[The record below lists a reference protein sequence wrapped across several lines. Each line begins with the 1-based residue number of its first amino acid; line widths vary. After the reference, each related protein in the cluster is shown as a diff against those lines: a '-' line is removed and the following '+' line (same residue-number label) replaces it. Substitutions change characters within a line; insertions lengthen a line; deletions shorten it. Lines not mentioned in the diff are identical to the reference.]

1 MSGFA
6 HASLRSSATVDSAGQ
21 PVTAIA
27 LLGNCDTPVDALD
40 DYVNAMVSALR
51 AHDVTLQPYRVNW
64 GRLRLAALVRLWS
77 ASRAW
82 RGHRVLVQYTALQW
96 SRRGFPILLLA
107 VMLVLRIRGA
117 RVGAIFHDPGS
128 APVRRGSHVLM
139 RAVDQI
145 RRMAQECVMR
155 ALEHQSTL
163 SVFTI
168 PTHNVT
174 WLKERTHR
182 RLFLPVGSNVP
193 HGPSSGTGSVPTV
206 VVFALSSGERMDGEV
221 ATVTAAVRAAA
232 NALGPIRLL
241 VIGRNAESAH
251 RALDAALRGSSVR
264 LAVIGVVALD
274 ALSRALAE
282 ADVMLFVRGHVS
294 SRRGSVIAGLAHG
307 LPVVGYTGAETGPPI
322 TEAGVVLVAEGD
334 NSALGIA
341 LAQVLGDQAFRQ
353 ALAARSRAAF
363 SQHFSWE
370 VIASRLAERL
380 RDG

>member
-1 MSGFA
+1 
-6 HASLRSSATVDSAGQ
+6 
-21 PVTAIA
+21 
-27 LLGNCDTPVDALD
+27 
-40 DYVNAMVSALR
+40 
-51 AHDVTLQPYRVNW
+51 
-64 GRLRLAALVRLWS
+64 
-77 ASRAW
+77 
-82 RGHRVLVQYTALQW
+82 
-96 SRRGFPILLLA
+96 
-107 VMLVLRIRGA
+107 
-117 RVGAIFHDPGS
+117 
-128 APVRRGSHVLM
+128 
-139 RAVDQI
+139 
-145 RRMAQECVMR
+145 MR

-168 PTHNVT
+168 PTHNVA

-206 VVFALSSGERMDGEV
+206 VVFAMSSGDRMDGEV

-251 RALDAALRGSSVR
+251 RALDAALRGSSVS

-341 LAQVLGDQAFRQ
+341 LAHVLGDQAFRQ

-370 VIASRLAERL
+370 VIANRLAERL

>member
-1 MSGFA
+1 
-6 HASLRSSATVDSAGQ
+6 
-21 PVTAIA
+21 
-27 LLGNCDTPVDALD
+27 
-40 DYVNAMVSALR
+40 
-51 AHDVTLQPYRVNW
+51 
-64 GRLRLAALVRLWS
+64 
-77 ASRAW
+77 
-82 RGHRVLVQYTALQW
+82 
-96 SRRGFPILLLA
+96 
-107 VMLVLRIRGA
+107 
-117 RVGAIFHDPGS
+117 
-128 APVRRGSHVLM
+128 
-139 RAVDQI
+139 
-145 RRMAQECVMR
+145 MR

-168 PTHNVT
+168 PTHNVA

-251 RALDAALRGSSVR
+251 RALDAALRGSSVS

-294 SRRGSVIAGLAHG
+294 SRRCSVIAGLAHG

-334 NSALGIA
+334 NSALSIA